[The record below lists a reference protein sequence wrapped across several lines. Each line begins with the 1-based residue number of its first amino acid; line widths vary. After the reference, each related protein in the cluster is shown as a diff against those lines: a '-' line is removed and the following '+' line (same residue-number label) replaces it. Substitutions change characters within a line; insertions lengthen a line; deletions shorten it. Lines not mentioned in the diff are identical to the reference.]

1 MYKQYTPWIDDV
13 ALGRLEAYD
22 EAYKHCREMLG
33 NADSIFS
40 PKFDKK
46 TDQSEDTE

>member
-1 MYKQYTPWIDDV
+1 MTWLLAV
-13 ALGRLEAYD
+13 S
-22 EAYKHCREMLG
+22 KHTTRHTSIAREMLG